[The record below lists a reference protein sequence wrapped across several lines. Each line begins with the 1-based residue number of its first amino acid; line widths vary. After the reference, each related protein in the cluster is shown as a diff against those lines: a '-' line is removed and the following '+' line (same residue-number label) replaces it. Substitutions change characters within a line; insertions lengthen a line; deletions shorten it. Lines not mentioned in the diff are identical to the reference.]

1 MEKAPKDYRTSFQ
14 LAPAAGLIEPEL
26 AVVLQPSVG
35 LRNVL
40 AHEYVDIDLE
50 MVVAATRNAKSDY
63 RAYLRSASAWL
74 LQQ

>member
-1 MEKAPKDYRTSFQ
+1 MLEKAPKDYRSSFQ

-40 AHEYVDIDLE
+40 AHVDIDLE

>member
-1 MEKAPKDYRTSFQ
+1 MLEKAPKDYRSSFQ
-14 LAPAAGLIEPEL
+14 LEPAAGLIEPEL

-40 AHEYVDIDLE
+40 AHVDIDLE